1 MEGVVD
7 TTERFIQLLVV
18 LRQLEWLKDKVEVVF
33 RGVVRFLY
41 FTVLSSLDA

>member
-1 MEGVVD
+1 MD

-33 RGVVRFLY
+33 GGVVRFLY

>member
-33 RGVVRFLY
+33 RDG
-41 FTVLSSLDA
+41 